1 MIAELVL
8 TVVCLVAAAL
18 IPLVSLSL
26 IEACSWSWSW
36 TSCSWSWSSSWRLP
50 FSTISLDD
58 SALGRLF
65 RCFNSHRQRLLSQL
79 VSCTQPSLPD
89 QEQDCCEVNE
99 EDLKVL
105 ISHID
110 ETDGGPPWKLMMQQ
124 SIPGLTFQAWYRDPP
139 VSLTNLRVIYILH
152 NRCIQIFLTLF

>member
-1 MIAELVL
+1 MIAELAL

-18 IPLVSLSL
+18 IPVVSLSL
-26 IEACSWSWSW
+26 IKGCSWSWSW

-50 FSTISLDD
+50 FSTFSLDD
-58 SALGRLF
+58 SALGRLSS
-65 RCFNSHRQRLLSQL
+65 CFNSYRQRLLSQF

-89 QEQDCCEVNE
+89 QEQECCEVNE

-124 SIPGLTFQAWYRDPP
+124 SIPGLTYQAWYRDPP
-139 VSLTNLRVIYILH
+139 VSLTNLKVTHKPVHTNLSNIVV
-152 NRCIQIFLTLF
+152 